1 MGDPLTQRQH
11 RVLVTIEGFVR
22 DEGYTPSVR
31 EVGSIVGLAPA
42 TVQQHLDALG
52 TQGLHPAQRPVA
64 RH

>member
-42 TVQQHLDALG
+42 TVQQHLDALERKG
-52 TQGLHPAQRPVA
+52 YIRRSGPVA